1 MKKFSRREFVASLG
15 PLAMMS
21 CYSEKADTILYNAKI
36 ITVNPDQPTAEA
48 IAISGDKIIAI
59 GSNNDVMN
67 LASTYTKKIDVE
79 GNVMTPGFIDA
90 HSHPAGAGRS
100 HLRKVDCDLRSI
112 SEIQDAIF
120 KRSKN
125 TPKGEW
131 ISGFKYDDTK
141 TKEKRFINNKD
152 LDEVAPDHPVII
164 THRGGH
170 TAYVNSMALKL
181 SGIDEN
187 TPNPEGGSIE
197 RDQVSGKINGRL
209 LESATYLVE
218 KLIPNE
224 FTRAD
229 YQAGAKLISEM
240 LSKSGITSVTDA
252 GTGVRSLQSYQDAY
266 SSGELKTRIYCM
278 IRGYAFDEVNDSGKK
293 TGHGDE
299 WVRIGALKLACDG
312 SISERTARLSEP
324 YIGRPNDYGI
334 IVHDEEHLYE
344 EALKAHLNDW
354 QIGIHANG
362 DVGIDIALK
371 VYERLQKEKFR
382 EDPRFRLEHC
392 TVINKSLIERIKDL
406 NAIPNPFSTYVYFH
420 GEKMKEYGKKRL
432 ENMFAVRSFLDAGI
446 NVTQTSDYPP
456 GPYEPMMAIQSSVTR
471 TDYTGEVWGPSQKIS
486 VEEAIKV
493 ATINGAYASYEE
505 NIKGSLEIGKLA
517 DLVILGQNPMKI
529 DPMKIIDI
537 PIERT
542 MVGGKWSYE
551 S

>member
-21 CYSEKADTILYNAKI
+21 CYSEKADTILYNANI
-36 ITVNPDQPTAEA
+36 ITVNPNQPSAEA
-48 IAISGDKIIAI
+48 IAISGDKIIAV
-59 GSNNDVMN
+59 GSNHDVMN

-79 GNVMTPGFIDA
+79 GNVITPGFIDA

-120 KRSKN
+120 ERSKD

-141 TKEKRFINNKD
+141 TKEKRFINNRD
-152 LDEVAPDHPVII
+152 LDQVAPDHPVII

-197 RDQVSGKINGRL
+197 RDISGKINGRL

-252 GTGVRSLQSYQDAY
+252 GTGVKSLQSYHDAHN
-266 SSGELKTRIYCM
+266 SGELKTRIYCM
-278 IRGYAFDEVNDSGKK
+278 IRGYAFDEVNGSGKK
-293 TGHGDE
+293 TGDGDE

-362 DVGIDIALK
+362 DVGIDIALN
-371 VYERLQKEKFR
+371 VYEKLQKEKFR
-382 EDPRFRLEHC
+382 EDPRFRLEP
-392 TVINKSLIERIKDL
+392 VS
-406 NAIPNPFSTYVYFH
+406 
-420 GEKMKEYGKKRL
+420 
-432 ENMFAVRSFLDAGI
+432 
-446 NVTQTSDYPP
+446 
-456 GPYEPMMAIQSSVTR
+456 
-471 TDYTGEVWGPSQKIS
+471 YTHLTLP
-486 VEEAIKV
+486 
-493 ATINGAYASYEE
+493 TI
-505 NIKGSLEIGKLA
+505 L
-517 DLVILGQNPMKI
+517 LV
-529 DPMKIIDI
+529 
-537 PIERT
+537 
-542 MVGGKWSYE
+542 
-551 S
+551 